1 MLRPVHA
8 LLLSCFALMPLAGGA
23 FAAQSSSDKP
33 DDAAKKAALAEAIS
47 TCDRGAS
54 VPLDPE
60 AKAPPVQYGALFPF
74 DMNFSKLKD
83 LADKC
88 QAAMLGAPQEK
99 RLTLSGCGPRSRS
112 TSRGW
117 SFSCRRSSCSPMAAA
132 RKRISSSTSSFRCI
146 GTTARMPVRR
156 R

>member
-8 LLLSCFALMPLAGGA
+8 LVLSCLALTPIAGAALGA
-23 FAAQSSSDKP
+23 QASSEKS

-47 TCDRGAS
+47 VCDRGAS

-60 AKAPPVQYGALFPF
+60 AKAPPVQYGALFPQDF
-74 DMNFSKLKD
+74 DLTKLKT

-99 RLTLSGCGPRSRS
+99 RLTLEWLR
-112 TSRGW
+112 
-117 SFSCRRSSCSPMAAA
+117 
-132 RKRISSSTSSFRCI
+132 
-146 GTTARMPVRR
+146 VQV
-156 R
+156 